1 MTKRI
6 TALFL
11 TLLLLTGCS
20 GPKNLAPRQTAE
32 AGEVP
37 EPDAEA
43 LADFSLNLLQENWG
57 ENVLISPLSILCAL
71 GMTANGAAGETL
83 AQMEGVLG
91 VPAARLNE
99 DLAGWTGSYAE
110 DKTLKLANSL
120 WFRDDG
126 SFSPEEAFLETA
138 GRVYGAEVFP
148 SKLNAETAGQIN
160 QWVKKHTDGMIER
173 IVEEIPEEAVLYL
186 INALSL
192 DAEWE
197 EIYRQDQVWD
207 QEFTTEEGVRQA
219 AELMYSRESLYMKD
233 GYAQGFLKPYKGGRW
248 AFGALLPE
256 EGLSLKDYAESLTGA
271 HLRELLNVEEASVDT
286 AIPKFKAACSLTLND
301 SLISLGM
308 PDAFDM
314 NRANFSGM
322 GISDT
327 GPLYI
332 SKVLHKTT
340 IEVDERGTKAG
351 AATAVEMASGSAPSA
366 LPTVYLTRPFLYM
379 LVDLE
384 TSLPVFIGAVT
395 TLE

>member
-1 MTKRI
+1 MKKRI
-6 TALFL
+6 AALFL
-11 TLLLLTGCS
+11 TLLLLTGCG
-20 GPKNLAPRQTAE
+20 GPKNLAPKQTAA

-37 EPDAEA
+37 APDAEA
-43 LADFSLNLLQENWG
+43 LTDFSLDLLRENWG

-83 AQMEGVLG
+83 AQMEDVLG

-99 DLAGWTGSYAE
+99 DLGAWTGSYAE
-110 DKTLKLANSL
+110 DETLKLANSL

-126 SFSPEEAFLETA
+126 SFHPKEAFLETA
-138 GRVYGAEVFP
+138 GKVYGAEVFP
-148 SKLNAETAGQIN
+148 SKLSAETAGQIN

-173 IVEEIPEEAVLYL
+173 IIEEIPEEAVLYL

-197 EIYRQDQVWD
+197 KIYRQDQVRD
-207 QEFTTEEGVRQA
+207 REFTTEEGIKQP
-219 AELMYSRESLYMKD
+219 AELMYSSEGLYMKD
-233 GYAQGFLKPYKGGRW
+233 DHAQGFLKPYKGGRW
-248 AFGALLPE
+248 AFGAILPE

-271 HLRELLNVEEASVDT
+271 RLRELLDAEEASVDT
-286 AIPKFKAACSLTLND
+286 GIPKFKAACSLTLND
-301 SLISLGM
+301 SLTALGM
-308 PDAFDM
+308 PDAFDIS
-314 NRANFSGM
+314 RADFSGM
-322 GISDT
+322 GISDA

-332 SKVLHKTT
+332 SKVLHKTA

-351 AATAVEMASGSAPSA
+351 AATAVEASGGGAPDTIPKVI
-366 LPTVYLTRPFLYM
+366 LNRPFLYM

-384 TSLPVFIGAVT
+384 TNFPVFIGAVT